1 MRPACQTGMSA
12 ATSLEAESKIPVDES
27 EILNSESGMRNLR
40 QVAGKSRQVEM
51 TSTAQTAFAQTCF
64 HSSESD
70 IQTSES
76 LMRNLSRCEMAA
88 G

>member
-1 MRPACQTGMSA
+1 MSA

-27 EILNSESGMRNLR
+27 EIQTFESGMRNLR

-70 IQTSES
+70 LQTSES